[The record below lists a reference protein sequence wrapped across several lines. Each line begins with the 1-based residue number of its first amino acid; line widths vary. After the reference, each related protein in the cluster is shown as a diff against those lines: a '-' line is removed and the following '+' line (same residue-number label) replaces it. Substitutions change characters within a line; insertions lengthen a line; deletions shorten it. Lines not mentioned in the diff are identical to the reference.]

1 MIMIADLKLFF
12 GKDENGKFY
21 LVFQKFIKHHL
32 EQNQFI
38 KYSSCFEKNEKQP
51 TFIFANFI
59 NCMVTLTNKDKRI
72 KKLEN
77 GLNQEKDTNKVL
89 RKRIADL
96 EKKRKNYLK

>member
-1 MIMIADLKLFF
+1 MRKWKILLGFLEIYQTPF
-12 GKDENGKFY
+12 GIEPVY
-21 LVFQKFIKHHL
+21 QIL
-32 EQNQFI
+32 
-38 KYSSCFEKNEKQP
+38 SCFEKNEKQP

-77 GLNQEKDTNKVL
+77 DLNQEKDTNKVL